1 MQTMPRPQRSF
12 SSTMTEVTAPRVSGR
27 RSWGSTKVDQQGIP
41 TGYTINDLY
50 LTMTEQTRN
59 VLHAAACTGPA
70 LYVYNNASFTE
81 EDWEGIQLAGR
92 SFKRNDPNKV
102 GRFGIG
108 FNSVYHITG
117 EPTKHI

>member
-1 MQTMPRPQRSF
+1 MSYSVCCP
-12 SSTMTEVTAPRVSGR
+12 SS
-27 RSWGSTKVDQQGIP
+27 
-41 TGYTINDLY
+41 
-50 LTMTEQTRN
+50 
-59 VLHAAACTGPA
+59 CTGPA
-70 LYVYNNASFTE
+70 LYVYNNASFAE

-117 EPTKHI
+117 EPFEHI